1 MVQNLDPALWGI
13 SLQSIFSGFGEPGF
27 WIGVPQIA
35 LVNVV
40 LSGDTAVVIAL
51 ACRGLPP
58 ARRPWGI
65 LAGTGTAAL
74 LLFTFA
80 LIVAPLLA
88 YPYVK
93 LIGGLALIYIAIKLL
108 VQRSAREEAVAAATN
123 LAAVVRIVVT
133 ADIILGLDNVI
144 ALAGIA
150 RGNVALLVVGLAI
163 SLPIILAGAALFMKL
178 IDRFPLLIWAGAIL
192 LGWVGGD
199 IVAGDAAI
207 SRALTAVLG
216 EDGTQLAQTAAA
228 GAGAALV
235 VGAGLVARRLRK
247 SQSRID
253 PPSGGTA

>member
-93 LIGGLALIYIAIKLL
+93 LIGGLALIYITIKLL

-133 ADIILGLDNVI
+133 ADIILGLDKRHR
-144 ALAGIA
+144 ACWYRARQRRPA
-150 RGNVALLVVGLAI
+150 RG
-163 SLPIILAGAALFMKL
+163 
-178 IDRFPLLIWAGAIL
+178 R
-192 LGWVGGD
+192 
-199 IVAGDAAI
+199 
-207 SRALTAVLG
+207 SRH
-216 EDGTQLAQTAAA
+216 
-228 GAGAALV
+228 
-235 VGAGLVARRLRK
+235 LVANHSRGRRAFHEAHRPLPA
-247 SQSRID
+247 SD
-253 PPSGGTA
+253 LGGRHPARMGRRRHCCRGCRHIAGFDGRAR